1 MPQTKPKRKAK
12 PARRHPKQRRSRETV
27 DAVLDAVAKV
37 LKRDGSGKLTTNHI
51 ARVAGVSIGSI
62 YQYFPNKAALF
73 TALFNRHIE
82 ESSHLV
88 ESTLV
93 ARAASPLDEVMRAL
107 VEAMIEV
114 HAVDP
119 VLHELLST
127 GAPHGAEVA
136 HDFEKRLHGTLRLAI
151 ASRSK
156 ESAIPGDIERKLFVL
171 TQMIEALSHG
181 VVLRRPLRMSLAA
194 AKEEAVRAVLLYLHA

>member
-1 MPQTKPKRKAK
+1 MPPTKAKRKAK
-12 PARRHPKQRRSRETV
+12 PVRRQPKQRRSRETV

-37 LKRDGSGKLTTNHI
+37 LKRDGAGGLTTNHI
-51 ARVAGVSIGSI
+51 ARAAGVSIGSI
-62 YQYFPNKAALF
+62 YQYFPNKAALY

-82 ESSHLV
+82 ESSRLV

-93 ARAASPLDEVMRAL
+93 EHAASPLDEVVRAL

-114 HAVDP
+114 HAIDP
-119 VLHELLST
+119 ALHELLST

-136 HDFEKRLHGTLRLAI
+136 RDFEKRLHGALRLAI
-151 ASRSK
+151 SSRPK
-156 ESAIPGDIERKLFVL
+156 ELGVSGDLERKLFVL

-181 VVLRRPLRMSLAA
+181 VVLRRPPRMSLAA
-194 AKEEAVRAVLLYLHA
+194 AKEEAVRAVLVYLHA